1 MMNNINRELLE
12 NYVKEFNKIKSELD
26 NLETRKNDLNDKI
39 KFLMTEN
46 SLKEFITTGG
56 VSAKIST
63 KETIKYK
70 DEPAMIKWLKENNL
84 SKYITEK
91 ITTTPLNSELKKS
104 QSLTE
109 SLNPYIERS
118 VTYTLAIK

>member
-1 MMNNINRELLE
+1 MMNNVNKELLE
-12 NYVKEFNKIKSELD
+12 NYIKEFNKIKSELD
-26 NLETRKNDLNDKI
+26 NLEAQKNDLNDKI

-46 SLKEFITTGG
+46 SLKEFITTDG

>member
-1 MMNNINRELLE
+1 MMNNISRELIE
-12 NYVKEFNKIKSELD
+12 NYIKEFSKIKSELD
-26 NLETRKNDLNDKI
+26 NLEAQKNDLSDKI

-46 SLKEFITTGG
+46 SLKEFITTDG

-109 SLNPYIERS
+109 SLNPYIERNVS
-118 VTYTLAIK
+118 YTLTVK

>member
-1 MMNNINRELLE
+1 MMNNVNRELLE
-12 NYVKEFNKIKSELD
+12 NYIKEFNKIKSELD
-26 NLETRKNDLNDKI
+26 NLEAQKNDLNDKI

-46 SLKEFITTGG
+46 SLKEFITTDG
-56 VSAKIST
+56 VSAKLGT
-63 KETIKYK
+63 KETIRYK

-118 VTYTLAIK
+118 VSYTLVIK

>member
-12 NYVKEFNKIKSELD
+12 NYIREFNKIKSELD
-26 NLETRKNDLNDKI
+26 NLEAQKNDLNDKI

-46 SLKEFITTGG
+46 SLKEFITTDG
-56 VSAKIST
+56 VSAKLGT

-118 VTYTLAIK
+118 VSYTLVIK

>member
-1 MMNNINRELLE
+1 MNNVNRELLE
-12 NYVKEFNKIKSELD
+12 NYIKEFNKIKSELD
-26 NLETRKNDLNDKI
+26 NLEARKNDLNDKI

-46 SLKEFITTGG
+46 SLKEFITTDG
-56 VSAKIST
+56 VSAKLGT

-84 SKYITEK
+84 SKYVTEK
-91 ITTTPLNSELKKS
+91 ITTTRLNSELKKS

-118 VTYTLAIK
+118 VSYTLVIK